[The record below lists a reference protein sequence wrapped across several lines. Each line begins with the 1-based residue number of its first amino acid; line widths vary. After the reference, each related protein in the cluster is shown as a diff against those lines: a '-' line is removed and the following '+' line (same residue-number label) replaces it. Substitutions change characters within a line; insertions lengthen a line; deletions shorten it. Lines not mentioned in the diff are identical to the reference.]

1 LKFKL
6 EIKTD
11 MYNTDNNTPPA
22 EIARRIGALKEQ
34 LKEHSIDAALLLQK
48 ADLFYFSGTIQE
60 SHLYVPV
67 EGEPLLMVR
76 KTFDRALA
84 ESSLQHVAPLNT
96 PQQIPDFLREYDLR
110 IPGTLGM
117 ELDVIP
123 ANMYQTYQ
131 KIFDEA
137 HIVDVSNLIRHIR
150 AVKST
155 YEIDIL
161 SKAAAFSDMVAE
173 SVKEFLREGITE
185 IEFAGLVEARARKLG
200 HQGVLR
206 MRLWGGEMFYGHIMA
221 GSAAAV
227 PSYLSSP
234 TGGSAISPA
243 VAQGSSFRPI
253 KRHEPVLV
261 DYVFAYKGYM
271 SDHTRIFSIGQVS
284 DELLKAH
291 AAMLDVQAM
300 VKKEAVPGITA
311 GEIYDLAVNLA
322 GDLGYEKNFMGV
334 GQERI
339 KFIGHGVGIE
349 IDEYPF
355 LAKGQSLE
363 LQQGMIIALEPK
375 LIFPDVGVVGIENT
389 HVVTESGLRQFGQFN
404 EDINVV

>member
-1 LKFKL
+1 
-6 EIKTD
+6 
-11 MYNTDNNTPPA
+11 MYDTHENTPKS
-22 EIARRIGALKEQ
+22 ELEDRIKKLQIQ
-34 LKEHSIDAALLLQK
+34 LEKNNIDAALFLQK
-48 ADLFYFSGTIQE
+48 ADLFYLSGTIQD
-60 SHLYVPV
+60 SQLYIPV

-76 KTFDRALA
+76 KTVDRALA
-84 ESSLQHVAPLNT
+84 ESSLQHVAPLNS
-96 PQQIPDFLREYDLR
+96 PKQIPDFLREYGLS

-123 ANMYQTYQ
+123 ANMYQTYR
-131 KIFDEA
+131 KIFYET
-137 HIVDVSNLIRHIR
+137 HIVDVSNLIRHVR

-155 YEIDIL
+155 YEIDII
-161 SKAAAFSDMVAE
+161 SKAAGFSDRVAE

-261 DYVFAYKGYM
+261 DYVFAYKGYQ
-271 SDHTRIFSIGQVS
+271 SDHTRIFSIGEVS

-291 AAMLDVQAM
+291 AAMLDVQAL
-300 VKKEAVPGITA
+300 VKKEAKSGIKA
-311 GEIYDLAVNLA
+311 GEIYELAVNLA
-322 GDLGYEKNFMGV
+322 ADLGYADNFMGF

-355 LAKGQSLE
+355 LAKGKTLE
-363 LQQGMIIALEPK
+363 LQEGMIIALEPK

-389 HVVTESGLRQFGQFN
+389 HVVTGSGLKQFGQFN
-404 EDINVV
+404 EEINIV

>member
-1 LKFKL
+1 
-6 EIKTD
+6 

-137 HIVDVSNLIRHIR
+137 HIVDVSNLIRHVR

-161 SKAAAFSDMVAE
+161 SKAAAFSDRVAE

>member
-1 LKFKL
+1 
-6 EIKTD
+6 
-11 MYNTDNNTPPA
+11 MYDTHENTPKS
-22 EIARRIGALKEQ
+22 ELEDRIKQLQIQLESHNIDGAL
-34 LKEHSIDAALLLQK
+34 ILQK
-48 ADLFYFSGTIQE
+48 ADLFYLAGTIQE

-84 ESSLQHVAPLNT
+84 ETSLQHVAPLNS
-96 PQQIPDFLREYDLR
+96 PKQIPDFMHEYGIR
-110 IPGTLGM
+110 KPVTLGM

-123 ANMYQTYQ
+123 VNMYQTYQ
-131 KIFDEA
+131 KIFDQA
-137 HIVDVSNLIRHIR
+137 HIVDVSNLIRHVR

-161 SKAAAFSDMVAE
+161 TKAAGFSDMMAE

-261 DYVFAYKGYM
+261 DYVFAYKGYL
-271 SDHTRIFSIGQVS
+271 SDHTRIFSIGAVS
-284 DELLKAH
+284 DELQKAH

-300 VKKEAVPGITA
+300 VKKEAVPGIKA
-311 GEIYDLAVNLA
+311 GEIYDLAINLA
-322 GDLGYEKNFMGV
+322 KDLGYEKNFMGV
-334 GQERI
+334 GEDRI

-355 LAKGQSLE
+355 LAKGQTLE
-363 LQQGMIIALEPK
+363 LEEGMIIALEPK

-389 HVVTESGLRQFGQFN
+389 HVVTKEGLKQFGRFN
-404 EDINVV
+404 EEINVV

>member
-137 HIVDVSNLIRHIR
+137 HIVDVSNLIRHVR

-161 SKAAAFSDMVAE
+161 SKAAAFSDRVAE

>member
-1 LKFKL
+1 
-6 EIKTD
+6 
-11 MYNTDNNTPPA
+11 MYDTHDNTPKS
-22 EIARRIGALKEQ
+22 ELDDRIKNLQIQ
-34 LKEHSIDAALLLQK
+34 LEENNIDAALILQK
-48 ADLFYFSGTIQE
+48 ADLFYLSGTIQE
-60 SHLYVPV
+60 SNLYVPV

-84 ESSLQHVAPLNT
+84 ETSLQHVAPLNR
-96 PQQIPDFLREYDLR
+96 PKQIPDFLPEYGLH
-110 IPGTLGM
+110 IPDTLGM
-117 ELDVIP
+117 ELDVIS
-123 ANMYQTYQ
+123 ANMHQSYQ
-131 KIFDEA
+131 KIFDKA
-137 HIVDVSNLIRHIR
+137 HIVDVSNLIRHVR
-150 AVKST
+150 AVKSA
-155 YEIDIL
+155 YEIDLI
-161 SKAAAFSDMVAE
+161 SKAAGFSDRVAD

-200 HQGVLR
+200 HPGVLR

-221 GSAAAV
+221 GPSAAV

-243 VAQGSSFRPI
+243 VGQGSSFRPI

-261 DYVFAYKGYM
+261 DYVFAYNGYI
-271 SDHTRIFSIGQVS
+271 SDHTRIFSIGEVS
-284 DELLKAH
+284 DELLRAH

-300 VKKEAVPGITA
+300 VKKEAVPGIKA
-311 GEIYDLAVNLA
+311 GEIYDRAVNLA
-322 GDLGYEKNFMGV
+322 KDMGYEENFMGV
-334 GQERI
+334 GPERI

-355 LAKGQSLE
+355 LAKGQNLE
-363 LQQGMIIALEPK
+363 LQEGMIIALEPK

-404 EDINVV
+404 EEINIV

>member
-1 LKFKL
+1 
-6 EIKTD
+6 
-11 MYNTDNNTPPA
+11 MYDTNGNTPKS
-22 EIARRIGALKEQ
+22 ELEDRIERLQ
-34 LKEHSIDAALLLQK
+34 LQLRENNVDAALILQK

-84 ESSLQHVAPLNT
+84 ESSLQHVAPLNN
-96 PQQIPDFLREYDLR
+96 PKQIPDFLREYNHS
-110 IPGTLGM
+110 IPEILGM
-117 ELDVIP
+117 ELDVIS
-123 ANMYQTYQ
+123 ANMHQSYQ
-131 KIFDEA
+131 KVFDKA
-137 HIVDVSNLIRHIR
+137 HVVDISNLIRHIR
-150 AVKST
+150 AVKSA
-155 YEIDIL
+155 YEIDII
-161 SKAAAFSDMVAE
+161 SKAADFSDKVAE
-173 SVKEFLREGITE
+173 SVPEFLREGITE
-185 IEFAGLVEARARKLG
+185 IEFAGLIEARARKLG

-221 GSAAAV
+221 GPSAAV

-261 DYVFAYKGYM
+261 DYVFAYKGYI
-271 SDHTRIFSIGQVS
+271 SDHTRIFSIGEVS
-284 DELLKAH
+284 DELRKAH
-291 AAMLDVQAM
+291 AATLDIQAM
-300 VKKEAVPGITA
+300 VKKEAVSGINA

-322 GDLGYEKNFMGV
+322 RDMGYEENFMGV
-334 GQERI
+334 GPERI

-355 LAKGQSLE
+355 LAKGQTLK
-363 LQQGMIIALEPK
+363 LQEGMIIALEPK

-389 HVVTESGLRQFGQFN
+389 HVVTKSGLKQFGKFN
-404 EDINVV
+404 EEINVV

>member
-1 LKFKL
+1 
-6 EIKTD
+6 
-11 MYNTDNNTPPA
+11 MYDTNGNTPKS
-22 EIARRIGALKEQ
+22 ELDERTEKLQLQ
-34 LKEHSIDAALLLQK
+34 LKENGLDAALLLQK

-60 SHLYVPV
+60 SHLYVPAA
-67 EGEPLLMVR
+67 GEPLLMVR

-84 ESSLQHVAPLNT
+84 ESSLQHVAPLNR
-96 PQQIPDFLREYDLR
+96 PKQIPDFLREYGLG

-117 ELDVIP
+117 ELDVIS
-123 ANMYQTYQ
+123 ANMHQAYQQ
-131 KIFDEA
+131 IFNKA
-137 HIVDVSNLIRHIR
+137 HIVDVSNMIRHIR
-150 AVKST
+150 AVKSA
-155 YEIDIL
+155 YEIDII
-161 SKAAAFSDMVAE
+161 SIAAGYSDRVAE
-173 SVKEFLREGITE
+173 SVPEFLREGITE

-221 GSAAAV
+221 GPSAAV

-261 DYVFAYKGYM
+261 DYVFAYKGYI
-271 SDHTRIFSIGQVS
+271 SDHTRIFSIGEVS
-284 DELLKAH
+284 DDLRKAH

-300 VKKEAVPGITA
+300 VKKEAVPGIKA
-311 GEIYDLAVNLA
+311 GDIYDLAVSLA
-322 GDLGYEKNFMGV
+322 NDMGYEKHFMGV
-334 GQERI
+334 GPERI

-355 LAKGQSLE
+355 LAKGQTLE
-363 LQQGMIIALEPK
+363 LRKGMIIALEPK
-375 LIFPDVGVVGIENT
+375 LIFPNVGVVGIENT
-389 HVVTESGLRQFGQFN
+389 HVVTESGLKQFGQFN
-404 EDINVV
+404 EEIIVV

>member
-1 LKFKL
+1 
-6 EIKTD
+6 
-11 MYNTDNNTPPA
+11 MYDTHGNTPKS
-22 EIARRIGALKEQ
+22 ELEERIKKLQ
-34 LKEHSIDAALLLQK
+34 LQLNDNDIDAALILQK
-48 ADLFYFSGTIQE
+48 ADLFYLSGTIQDA
-60 SHLYVPV
+60 HLYIPA

-76 KTFDRALA
+76 KTFDRAFA
-84 ESSLQHVAPLNT
+84 ESSLQHIAPLNS
-96 PQQIPDFLREYDLR
+96 PKQIPDFLREYDLR
-110 IPGTLGM
+110 LPDTLGM

-123 ANMYQTYQ
+123 ANMHQTYK
-131 KIFDEA
+131 KIFDKA
-137 HIVDVSNLIRHIR
+137 HTVDVSNLIRHVR

-155 YEIDIL
+155 YEINII
-161 SKAAAFSDMVAE
+161 SEAAGFSDMVAE

-221 GSAAAV
+221 GPSAAV

-253 KRHEPVLV
+253 KTHEPVLV
-261 DYVFAYKGYM
+261 DYVFAHKGYI
-271 SDHTRIFSIGQVS
+271 SDHTRIFSIGEVP
-284 DELLKAH
+284 DELQRAH

-300 VKKEAVPGITA
+300 VKKEALPGVKA

-322 GDLGYEKNFMGV
+322 RDMGYEENFMGV

-339 KFIGHGVGIE
+339 KVIGHGVGIE

-355 LAKGQSLE
+355 LAKGQQLE
-363 LQQGMIIALEPK
+363 LLKGMIIALEPK

-389 HVVTESGLRQFGQFN
+389 HVVTKSGLKQFGQFN
-404 EDINVV
+404 EEISVV

>member
-1 LKFKL
+1 
-6 EIKTD
+6 
-11 MYNTDNNTPPA
+11 MYNTDDNTPKS
-22 EIARRIGALKEQ
+22 ELEDRIKKLQIELEKNKIGA
-34 LKEHSIDAALLLQK
+34 ALILQK
-48 ADLFYFSGTIQE
+48 ADLFYLSGTIQE
-60 SHLYVPV
+60 SHLYVPA

-84 ESSLQHVAPLNT
+84 ESSLQHVAPLNS
-96 PQQIPDFLREYDLR
+96 PKQIPDFLREYGLSL
-110 IPGTLGM
+110 PGTLGM

-123 ANMYQTYQ
+123 ANMYQAYR

-137 HIVDVSNLIRHIR
+137 HIVDVSDLIRHVR

-155 YEIDIL
+155 YEIDII
-161 SKAAAFSDMVAE
+161 SKAAGFSDMVAE

-261 DYVFAYKGYM
+261 DYVFAHKGYQ
-271 SDHTRIFSIGQVS
+271 SDHTRIFSIGEVS

-300 VKKEAVPGITA
+300 VKKEAVPGIKA
-311 GEIYDLAVNLA
+311 GEIYDMAINLA
-322 GDLGYEKNFMGV
+322 KDLGYEKNFMGV
-334 GQERI
+334 DQERI

-355 LAKGQSLE
+355 LAKGQTLE
-363 LQQGMIIALEPK
+363 LQEGMIIALEPK

-389 HVVTESGLRQFGQFN
+389 HVVTESGLKQFGQFN
-404 EDINVV
+404 EEINIV